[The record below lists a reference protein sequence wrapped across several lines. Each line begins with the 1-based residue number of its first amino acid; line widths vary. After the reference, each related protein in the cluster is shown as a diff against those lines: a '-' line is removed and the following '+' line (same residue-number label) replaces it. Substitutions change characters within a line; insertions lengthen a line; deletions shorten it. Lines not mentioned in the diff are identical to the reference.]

1 MGSRYMML
9 GPLKPSHIHEVIFS
23 QKQVKTLIFYTQS
36 ISNQPL
42 SSLLSQLHK
51 PKREYFKLVE
61 FRTSCKQVCA
71 QDLFFF
77 SWSFSSFPVCNDWK
91 TKSPGETQTPKY
103 ETFNLTI
110 YRTTT

>member
-77 SWSFSSFPVCNDWK
+77 L
-91 TKSPGETQTPKY
+91 G
-103 ETFNLTI
+103 
-110 YRTTT
+110 R

>member
-77 SWSFSSFPVCNDWK
+77 SWSGNFFSRAHENVLAGRGKF
-91 TKSPGETQTPKY
+91 
-103 ETFNLTI
+103 LTAPLI
-110 YRTTT
+110 FAF